1 MNSPAPAK
9 PIKPI
14 KPVTGLSGET
24 SSNDERQ
31 MKMFERKVN
40 KKLIRERLI
49 KWYKRNS

>member
-1 MNSPAPAK
+1 MPKNN
-9 PIKPI
+9 IDY
-14 KPVTGLSGET
+14 
-24 SSNDERQ
+24 SNDERQ